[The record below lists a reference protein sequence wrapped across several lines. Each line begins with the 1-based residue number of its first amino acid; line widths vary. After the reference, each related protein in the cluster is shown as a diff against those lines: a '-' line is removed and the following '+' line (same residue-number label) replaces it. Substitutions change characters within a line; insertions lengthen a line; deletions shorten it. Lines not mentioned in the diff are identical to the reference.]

1 MPSLNNPLNLVQ
13 LSIDAASGVAR
24 LTFNR
29 PDVLNAIDVPTARAL
44 RDQALVLAQDERIRC
59 VVLAGHGRAFVA
71 GGDLSRFAQDFDR
84 AEVVVDELLDAL
96 HPAIETLH
104 ALDAPVLAAVQGAV
118 AGAGLSL
125 MAACDL
131 VIAAEGTR
139 FMMAYDRVGAPPDCG
154 ATYELPRLIGPRR
167 AAQFYLLGETLDA
180 EQAMAMGLVNR
191 VVPADQLDAQAQLWA
206 VKVASGPTRAYGSYK
221 RLVQQSHTAT
231 LSEQLEA
238 ERIAF
243 KAATRTDD
251 FRLGVRAFLAKQLPR
266 FSGR

>member
-1 MPSLNNPLNLVQ
+1 MSLVQ
-13 LSIDAASGVAR
+13 LTIDAGSGIAR

-29 PDVLNAIDVPTARAL
+29 PNVLNAIDVPLARAL
-44 RDQALVLAQDERIRC
+44 NEQVRLIAEDRRVHC
-59 VVLAGHGRAFVA
+59 VVLAGNGRAFVA
-71 GGDLSRFAQDFDR
+71 GGDLSRFAEDFDR
-84 AEVVVDELLDAL
+84 AADVVDELLDAL

-104 ALDAPVLAAVQGAV
+104 AIAAPVLAVVHGAV
-118 AGAGLSL
+118 AGAGMSL

-139 FMMAYDRVGAPPDCG
+139 FVTAYDRVGASPDCG
-154 ATYELPRLIGPRR
+154 GTYELPRLIGPRR

-180 EQAMAMGLVNR
+180 EQALSIGLVNR

-206 VKVASGPTRAYGSYK
+206 DKAASGPTQAYGHYK
-221 RLVQQSHTAT
+221 RLVRQSHTAT

-243 KAATRTDD
+243 KAATTTDD
-251 FRLGVRAFLAKQLPR
+251 FRAGVRAFVAEQTPR
-266 FSGR
+266 FTGL